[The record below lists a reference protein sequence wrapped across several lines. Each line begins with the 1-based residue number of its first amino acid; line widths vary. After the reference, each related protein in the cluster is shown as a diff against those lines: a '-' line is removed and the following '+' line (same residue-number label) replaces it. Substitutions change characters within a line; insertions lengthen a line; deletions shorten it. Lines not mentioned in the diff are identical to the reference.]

1 MTGSIKNSVLHH
13 RARRRAARAV
23 AGSRLHAYYDAVL
36 GEPLPA
42 ELKGL
47 VAQLVALEAGA
58 EKSSERSVED
68 LQLAAPLPIR
78 QS

>member
-23 AGSRLHAYYDAVL
+23 TGSRLHAYYDAIL

-47 VAQLVALEAGA
+47 AAELVALETGA
-58 EKSSERSVED
+58 KSSERPVEV
-68 LQLAAPLPIR
+68 LQLPLRLPR
-78 QS
+78 HQS

>member
-1 MTGSIKNSVLHH
+1 MTGSNRNSVLHY
-13 RARRRAARAV
+13 RARRRAARAL
-23 AGSRLHAYYDAVL
+23 AGCRLHAYYDAIL

-47 VAQLVALEAGA
+47 VTQLVALEASV
-58 EKSSERSVED
+58 EKSSEQSAEV
-68 LQLAAPLPIR
+68 LQLAPSLPIR

>member
-23 AGSRLHAYYDAVL
+23 AGSRLHAYYDAML

-42 ELKGL
+42 ELKDM
-47 VAQLVALEAGA
+47 VADLVALETDAK
-58 EKSSERSVED
+58 KSSERPVEV
-68 LQLAAPLPIR
+68 LQLALPLPRR